1 MTDRKILEKATTAQ
15 KVQKEGVI
23 TPRRPGRPSG
33 VKKGVDKRELLLDAA
48 LKLFAQSGI
57 AETPLSM
64 IAKEAG
70 VTTAMLH
77 YYFNTREQLL
87 DVLIEE
93 RFQPVRAGFSDIFD
107 THADDPL
114 MAITS
119 MAQCMIDAA
128 VKYPWVAPLWVRE
141 VISESGMLKKRME
154 ERNGDKNRKIVH
166 DCITR
171 WQAEGRLN
179 PDLDPALLFIT
190 LFGLTLFPL
199 ASMKMRQGAASPI
212 SPEALRKHVSVLLF
226 HGVAPQKP

>member
-1 MTDRKILEKATTAQ
+1 MTDRKISEKTKSAQ
-15 KVQKEGVI
+15 KDQTSAA
-23 TPRRPGRPSG
+23 TPARRPGRPSG
-33 VKKGVDKRELLLDAA
+33 VKKGADKRELLLDAA
-48 LKLFAQSGI
+48 LKLFAQFGI
-57 AETPLSM
+57 GETPLSAV
-64 IAKEAG
+64 AKEAG

-93 RFQPVRAGFSDIFD
+93 RFQPVRAGFTDIFD

-154 ERNGDKNRKIVH
+154 ARNGDANRKIVQES
-166 DCITR
+166 ITR

-179 PDLDPALLFIT
+179 PDLDPALLFIS

-212 SPEALRKHVSVLLF
+212 TPDMLRKHVAVLLF
-226 HGVAPQKP
+226 HGVAPQKS

>member
-1 MTDRKILEKATTAQ
+1 MTDRKISEKTKSAQ
-15 KVQKEGVI
+15 KDQTSAA
-23 TPRRPGRPSG
+23 TPARRPGRPSG
-33 VKKGVDKRELLLDAA
+33 VKKGADKRELLLDAA
-48 LKLFAQSGI
+48 LKLFAQFGI
-57 AETPLSM
+57 GETPLSAV
-64 IAKEAG
+64 AKEAG

-93 RFQPVRAGFSDIFD
+93 RFQPVRAGFTDIFD

-154 ERNGDKNRKIVH
+154 ARNGDANRKIVQES
-166 DCITR
+166 ITR
-171 WQAEGRLN
+171 WQAQGRLN
-179 PDLDPALLFIT
+179 PDLDPTLLFIS

-199 ASMKMRQGAASPI
+199 ASMKMRQDAASPI
-212 SPEALRKHVSVLLF
+212 TPDMLRKHVAVLLF
-226 HGVAPQKP
+226 HGVAPQKS

>member
-1 MTDRKILEKATTAQ
+1 MTDRKISEKTLTAQ
-15 KVQKEGVI
+15 KVQTEA
-23 TPRRPGRPSG
+23 TMPARRPGRPSG

-48 LKLFAQSGI
+48 LTLFAQSGI
-57 AETPLSM
+57 AETPLSAV
-64 IAKEAG
+64 AKEAG

-87 DVLIEE
+87 DVLIDE
-93 RFQPVRAGFSDIFD
+93 RFQPVRAGFTDIFD

-154 ERNGDKNRKIVH
+154 ARNGDKNRKIVH
-166 DCITR
+166 DSIAR

-179 PDLDPALLFIT
+179 PDLDPALLFIS

-199 ASMKMRQGAASPI
+199 ASMKMRQGAASLITPD
-212 SPEALRKHVSVLLF
+212 ALRKHVAVLLF
-226 HGVAPQKP
+226 HGVAPHKP

>member
-1 MTDRKILEKATTAQ
+1 MTGRKISEKTGTAQ
-15 KVQKEGVI
+15 KDQTEAV
-23 TPRRPGRPSG
+23 TPARGPGRPSG
-33 VKKGVDKRELLLDAA
+33 VKKGGDKRELLLDAA
-48 LKLFAQSGI
+48 LKLFAQFGI
-57 AETPLSM
+57 AETPLSAV
-64 IAKEAG
+64 AKEAG

-87 DVLIEE
+87 DVLIDE
-93 RFQPVRAGFSDIFD
+93 RFQPVRAGFTDIFD

-154 ERNGDKNRKIVH
+154 ARNGDANRKIVH
-166 DCITR
+166 ESITR

-179 PDLDPALLFIT
+179 PDLDPALLFIS

-199 ASMKMRQGAASPI
+199 ASMKMRQGTASLITPDM
-212 SPEALRKHVSVLLF
+212 LRKHVSVLLF

>member
-1 MTDRKILEKATTAQ
+1 MTDRKISEKKESAQ
-15 KVQKEGVI
+15 KVQSGAE
-23 TPRRPGRPSG
+23 TPARRPGRPSG
-33 VKKGVDKRELLLDAA
+33 VKKGADKRELLLDAA

-57 AETPLSM
+57 GETPLSAV
-64 IAKEAG
+64 AKEAG

-77 YYFNTREQLL
+77 YYFNTREKLL

-93 RFQPVRAGFSDIFD
+93 RFQPVRAGFTDIFD

-154 ERNGDKNRKIVH
+154 ARNGDANRKIVH
-166 DCITR
+166 ESITR

-179 PDLDPALLFIT
+179 PDLDPALLFIS

-199 ASMKMRQGAASPI
+199 ASMKMRQGATSLITPDM
-212 SPEALRKHVSVLLF
+212 LRKHVAVLLF